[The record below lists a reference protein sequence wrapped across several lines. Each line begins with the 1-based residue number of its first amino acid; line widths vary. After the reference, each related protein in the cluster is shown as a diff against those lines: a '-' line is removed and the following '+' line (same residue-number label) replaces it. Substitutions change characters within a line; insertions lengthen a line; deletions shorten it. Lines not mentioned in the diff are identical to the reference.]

1 MRVFPALPHISL
13 KFLLPG
19 SGCASSTILLIPCY
33 PGPHFHI
40 LHPQWP
46 FINPQD
52 SSNGFRSAM
61 AANRHGAALGVST
74 PCSLGNTRRAP
85 TRFNE
90 RYSTVDSHIRFAN
103 SFPSNGLPCCHAC
116 TAHFYVIV
124 SPSAPDTPPPAPKN
138 VYFDS
143 NGGSEAPPIII
154 QFEYTEDVYQRGR
167 TYYPTPVLRRP
178 DP

>member
-1 MRVFPALPHISL
+1 MYYLIIAPPQQHIECCKSEISKEKDNFSSFYGQITAFFWILNFTPFFWAQRLRVFPASPHISL

-90 RYSTVDSHIRFAN
+90 R
-103 SFPSNGLPCCHAC
+103 
-116 TAHFYVIV
+116 
-124 SPSAPDTPPPAPKN
+124 
-138 VYFDS
+138 
-143 NGGSEAPPIII
+143 
-154 QFEYTEDVYQRGR
+154 
-167 TYYPTPVLRRP
+167 
-178 DP
+178 